1 MPLDGPGWREV
12 EVGGRPA
19 VSFGD
24 ESGLGAL
31 VLRHDADGVTVVGGR
46 IPVSRAIELADA
58 A

>member
-1 MPLDGPGWREV
+1 M